1 MACADAFTDRVTGLG
16 DPRGVRYRLA
26 AVLTVA
32 VSSGARSFTAIGE
45 WATELSGQQLA
56 RPGLAAAPDKST
68 LRKLFARLDANALD
82 RVLGA
87 WWWTR
92 TKVISGQQIIAIDG
106 KAVRGAKDA
115 QGQMPHLVATLDH
128 HSGAVLGQLAVAA
141 KSNEIPCVPELLA
154 DFNLADTVVTVNA
167 MHTQTDT
174 ATAITGAGGD
184 YVFTVKANTPT
195 LQGKLKALPWQDVPG
210 HSVTATG
217 HGKRIRRTIKVVVAR
232 GWVDLPGAAQL
243 RRTVTR
249 AGKKSVEVVYLI
261 TSAEAHTASPATLAT
276 WVQGHWATENKLHYV
291 RDVTFGED
299 GSQVRTG
306 CAPRV
311 MVTLRNTVISLL
323 RAAGWDNIAKA
334 LRHHARHPERAL
346 TCVLT
351 C

>member
-1 MACADAFTDRVTGLG
+1 MACADAFTDRVAGLG
-16 DPRGVRYRLA
+16 DPR
-26 AVLTVA
+26 
-32 VSSGARSFTAIGE
+32 GARSFTAIGE
-45 WATELSGQQLA
+45 WAAELSGQQLA

-141 KSNEIPCVPELLA
+141 KSNEIPRVRELLA

-184 YVFTVKANTPT
+184 YVFTVKANTT
-195 LQGKLKALPWQDVPG
+195 HAAGQAQGPAVAGRARPLGHRHRPWQTD
-210 HSVTATG
+210 
-217 HGKRIRRTIKVVVAR
+217 
-232 GWVDLPGAAQL
+232 Q
-243 RRTVTR
+243 
-249 AGKKSVEVVYLI
+249 
-261 TSAEAHTASPATLAT
+261 AH
-276 WVQGHWATENKLHYV
+276 H
-291 RDVTFGED
+291 
-299 GSQVRTG
+299 
-306 CAPRV
+306 
-311 MVTLRNTVISLL
+311 
-323 RAAGWDNIAKA
+323 
-334 LRHHARHPERAL
+334 
-346 TCVLT
+346 
-351 C
+351 